1 MKLNKQE
8 QNVGK
13 LGVESIRLGGMKI
26 GSLPMREDA
35 IAKEQLPEA
44 YRTERENQIERIKGK
59 YPKQTV
65 DWILGAIKDAEN
77 SIRNVQKMSAEQQ
90 SMIGEYSGHIS
101 LCEYRDKE
109 INRLTGIIE
118 NKVELSERIRELK
131 LNFPPYDVEKMRIQI
146 GLCEEAIQRANT
158 IVEQEHKTISELRN
172 LLAECTRRDN
182 ELKKL
187 GA

>member
-1 MKLNKQE
+1 MKIKKQE
-8 QNVGK
+8 SNVGK
-13 LGVESIRLGGMKI
+13 LGVESIRLGGMQI

-35 IAKEQLPEA
+35 IAKEQLPES
-44 YRTERENQIERIKGK
+44 YKTDRENQIEQIKGK

-65 DWILGAIKDAEN
+65 DWVLGAIKDAEN
-77 SIRNVQKMSAEQQ
+77 SIRNVQKMSADQQ
-90 SMIGEYSGHIS
+90 AMIGEYSGHIS

-109 INRLTGIIE
+109 IKRLTTLIE
-118 NKVELSERIRELK
+118 DKTELSERVRELK
-131 LNFPPYDVEKMRIQI
+131 LNFPPYDVDKMKIQI
-146 GLCEEAIQRANT
+146 GLCEEAIQRANA
-158 IVEQEHKTISELRN
+158 IVEQEHKTISELRD